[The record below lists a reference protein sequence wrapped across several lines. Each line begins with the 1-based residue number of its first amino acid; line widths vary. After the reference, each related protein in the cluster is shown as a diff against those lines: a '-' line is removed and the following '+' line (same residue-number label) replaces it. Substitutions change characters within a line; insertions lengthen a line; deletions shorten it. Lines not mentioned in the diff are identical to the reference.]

1 MTRNNGSIH
10 NKEHYSYEQEP
21 SGSSS
26 FLPFVLGAIVGGVI
40 GASLALLYAPSE
52 GSDLRQGMKNA
63 LEDLTEGAKDLIR
76 ETKTSAEKLFRD
88 VMDSGDEKDPSIAG
102 RMRERADGILEDA
115 DRAIAEARRRSSNP
129 SRYDE
134 DED

>member
-1 MTRNNGSIH
+1 MLQSIAIQERNFMTRNNGRIP

-21 SGSSS
+21 SGSSN
-26 FLPFVLGAIVGGVI
+26 FIPFALGAIVGGVI

-63 LEDLTEGAKDLIR
+63 LEDLIEGAKDLIR

-88 VMDSGDEKDPSIAG
+88 VIDSEEEIVDTISG
-102 RMRERADGILEDA
+102 RMR
-115 DRAIAEARRRSSNP
+115 
-129 SRYDE
+129 
-134 DED
+134 